1 MLPSKHNLDIYRH
14 WHRSG
19 LECEGG
25 EREFWEWTVRPD
37 EVAIGGDEL
46 RSEHFLNSPLM
57 SYYM

>member
-25 EREFWEWTVRPD
+25 ERESFES
-37 EVAIGGDEL
+37 GQ
-46 RSEHFLNSPLM
+46 
-57 SYYM
+57 